1 MDEADKVT
9 SEAPRSLDSDVRF
22 RADSNGNLKLP
33 DYTHQAIQFSVGP
46 FPGFSYKFSVKVFV
60 IGDVSVFV
68 CISKCH
74 DRHEYPCIH

>member
-1 MDEADKVT
+1 MNSRRRYKELKDVKCTVRSHMDEADKVT

-46 FPGFSYKFSVKVFV
+46 FPGFPTNSV
-60 IGDVSVFV
+60 
-68 CISKCH
+68 SKSL
-74 DRHEYPCIH
+74 